1 LVLSETDTVALDR
14 PGEKVVMAQ
23 SLAFQESIRRGT
35 DWKAKDVQ
43 SVLAV
48 SQSVARGI
56 EAHLG
61 VKSTLISPSV
71 DQNLFRPAC
80 KERVIVYMSRKNP
93 MGVQRILAQARTLRF
108 EQRPIDG
115 LSRTQVARELG
126 RASIALV
133 ACPSEGFGLFALE
146 AMASGCLV
154 VGFAGGGGLDFMR
167 NGENC
172 LLAPDGDEGR
182 AAEQLALAMHL
193 IENNEQGMLVHSALA
208 TAHRFSPERERGA
221 VLHFW
226 SSFLCR
232 KEQIA

>member
-14 PGEKVVMAQ
+14 PGEKVVLAQ

-56 EAHLG
+56 EAHFG
-61 VKSTLISPSV
+61 MASTVISPSV

-80 KERVIVYMSRKNP
+80 KEQAIIYMSRKNP
-93 MGVQRILAQARTLRF
+93 MGVERILAQAHTVGF
-108 EQRPIDG
+108 EKRAIDG
-115 LSRTQVARELG
+115 LSHTQIAWELG

-133 ACPSEGFGLFALE
+133 ACPAEGFGLFALE

-182 AAEQLALAMHL
+182 AAEQLALATHL
-193 IENNEQGMLVHSALA
+193 IENNEQGTLVNSALA
-208 TAHRFSPERERGA
+208 TAHSFSPERERGA

-226 SSFLCR
+226 NSFFRR
-232 KEQIA
+232 KEQTA